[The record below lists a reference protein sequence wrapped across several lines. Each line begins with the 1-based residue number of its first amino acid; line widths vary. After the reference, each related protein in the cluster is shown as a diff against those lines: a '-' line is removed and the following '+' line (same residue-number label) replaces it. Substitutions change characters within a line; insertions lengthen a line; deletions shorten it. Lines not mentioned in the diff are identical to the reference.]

1 MGTTS
6 KNKATALASMQ
17 ALMAGMQK
25 RFPSGQFTLGNE
37 SFTTASL
44 VTLIKGVCDAMTA
57 LNDAQAKAKDAK
69 LAFTGEN
76 TKAAPV
82 IRDLRRFLRA
92 TFGNATEALADFG
105 LKPTKAP
112 APKTAEQR
120 VVATAKLRATR
131 KARGTASHKQKLA
144 VKGNVVGVDVTPV
157 TVSVAPSPATQPAS
171 TASSAPAPQGTGAAT
186 K

>member
-1 MGTTS
+1 
-6 KNKATALASMQ
+6 MQ
-17 ALMAGMQK
+17 ALVAGLQK
-25 RFPSGQFTLGNE
+25 RFPSGQFTLGNA

-44 VTLIKGVCDAMTA
+44 VTLITGVMTALTA

-69 LAFTGEN
+69 LAFTASD
-76 TKAAPV
+76 TTAAPI

-105 LKPTKAP
+105 MEPPKAP
-112 APKTAEQR
+112 APKTTEQR

-131 KARGTASHKQKLA
+131 KARGTTSQKQKLE
-144 VKGNVVGVDVTPV
+144 VTGNVVGVDVTPV